1 VSRIVKIYNFSF
13 LLILFIFYFL
23 VIYKY
28 NYSSPSQNNNKTDA
42 KYYLVKGEQLEILF
56 PDSAIYYYQLGLKG
70 FGNKAADESILKIDL
85 LNRIGKIF
93 HQQSKYAFSN
103 DYYSRALIESELISH
118 DSLTAESH
126 FNIAEI
132 NLENGSYSKAIDA
145 YNKSIELFEKINN
158 TEGEYWCNIG
168 LGIVYREVGNSILSK
183 RHYELAKKIGE
194 DEKRE
199 DYVAISYNN
208 LGNLYKQLGEY
219 DKAIELLQLALT
231 SFEKFGEERFISDAF
246 EGMGEV
252 YAEINN
258 HVRAIEY
265 FNQSINIAESLGD
278 NYRLLSRYANIAKS
292 YAASDDKEKAL
303 MYFSKTTELAQS
315 VGDKS
320 RLSEV
325 LIMIADFYKLSDDYK
340 NALLNLNKSLLI
352 SKEVGDTVSI
362 ASALNSLSEI
372 YFQKKDYKKA
382 YQSAFESYTISSQK
396 NLMNTVAKSS
406 FSISRIL
413 EIQGNH
419 KDALYYY
426 RIHNKTQDIL
436 LNSEKLRILE
446 DTEAKYNLEKIERE
460 KLEFEN
466 ISLLNE
472 EKVQRRNNLIL
483 ALIIGMLLSVG
494 GGSWYIYKRNKEKS
508 TNAQKAL
515 EMKDKIELL
524 NTQLSEKNR
533 ELTSKALII
542 SKNNEVLKDV
552 VESIEDNISNS
563 GNDRKELNRLKIKL
577 QEIYEEKSWADFL
590 HHFEQVHPKFY
601 KNLISQYSDLSSME
615 QKICAFIKMN
625 LNTKDISQITG
636 QSIKAIE
643 VMRSRIRKK
652 LKVPHEESLS
662 KAIQNI

>member
-1 VSRIVKIYNFSF
+1 MSRIVKNYNYSF
-13 LLILFIFYFL
+13 PLLLVSIYFL
-23 VIYKY
+23 VLVHLT
-28 NYSSPSQNNNKTDA
+28 YSTPPQNNKITDA
-42 KYYLVKGEQLEILF
+42 KYYLSKGEQLESLF
-56 PDSAIYYYQLGLKG
+56 PDSAIYYYQLGLKEFENNAG
-70 FGNKAADESILKIDL
+70 DEHLFKIEL

-93 HQQSKYAFSN
+93 HQQSKYAFAS
-103 DYYSRALIESELISH
+103 DYYSQALNESQILLH

-132 NLENGSYSKAIDA
+132 NLENGSYARAIDA
-145 YNKSIELFEKINN
+145 YTKSIELFEKINYAD
-158 TEGEYWCNIG
+158 GVYWSNIG

-183 RHYELAKKIGE
+183 RHYELAEKIGE
-194 DEKRE
+194 DENRE

-219 DKAIELLQLALT
+219 HKAIEFLQLALK
-231 SFEKFGEERFISDAF
+231 SFERIGEERFISDAL

-258 HVRAIEY
+258 HARAIDY
-265 FNQSINIAESLGD
+265 FNQSISIAESLGD

-292 YAASDDKEKAL
+292 FAASDDNEKAL

-315 VGDKS
+315 IGDKS

-325 LIMIADFYKLSDDYK
+325 LIMIADFYKLNDDYK

-372 YFQKKDYKKA
+372 YFQKKNYNKA

-396 NLMNTVAKSS
+396 NLMNTLAQSS

-413 EIQGNH
+413 EIQENF

-426 RIHNKTQDIL
+426 RIHKKTQDIL

-466 ISLLNE
+466 ASLLNE

-483 ALIIGMLLSVG
+483 ALIIAILIFAVVVG
-494 GGSWYIYKRNKEKS
+494 WYLHKRNKEKT
-508 TNAQKAL
+508 TNAKRAV

-524 NTQLSEKNR
+524 NSQLSEKYR
-533 ELTSKALII
+533 ELTSKALLI
-542 SKNNEVLKDV
+542 SQSNEVLKDV
-552 VESIEDNISNS
+552 VESIENYLAND
-563 GNDRKELNRLKIKL
+563 GNNKKELNRLKTKL
-577 QEIYEEKSWADFL
+577 QEIYEEKSWDDFL

-601 KNLISQYSDLSSME
+601 KNLIENCNDLSSME
-615 QKICAFIKMN
+615 QKVCAFIKMN

-652 LKVPHEESLS
+652 LEIPHEDSLT

>member
-1 VSRIVKIYNFSF
+1 MSRSDKNFCF
-13 LLILFIFYFL
+13 TFPLKTLTFFCFVFVL
-23 VIYKY
+23 IYKT
-28 NYSSPSQNNNKTDA
+28 SAFQNNISSNADD
-42 KYYLVKGEQLEILF
+42 YLNRGKNLELLF
-56 PDSAIYYYQLGLKG
+56 PDSAIYYYQLGLKE
-70 FGNKAADESILKIDL
+70 FDNKTTDDSILKIEL

-93 HQQSKYAFSN
+93 HQQSKYAFAG
-103 DYYSRALIESELISH
+103 DYYSQALNESQILGH
-118 DSLTAESH
+118 DSLTAESQ

-132 NLENGSYSKAIDA
+132 NLENGSYVNAIDA
-145 YNKSIELFEKINN
+145 YTKSMELFEKINYPD
-158 TEGEYWCNIG
+158 GVFWSNIG

-219 DKAIELLQLALT
+219 DKAIAFLQLALT
-231 SFEKFGEERFISDAF
+231 SFEKFGEERFISDAL

-258 HVRAIEY
+258 NQRAIDY
-265 FNQSINIAESLGD
+265 FSQSISIAESLSD

-292 YAASDDKEKAL
+292 YADSDDKEKAL

-315 VGDKS
+315 IGDKS

-325 LIMIADFYKLSDDYK
+325 LIMISDFYKMNNDTE
-340 NALLNLNKSLLI
+340 NALLNLKESLII

-372 YFQKKDYKKA
+372 YFQRKNYNEA
-382 YQSAFESYTISSQK
+382 YRNAFESYKISSQK
-396 NLMNTVAKSS
+396 NLMNTLAQSS

-413 EIQGNH
+413 EIQGNF

-426 RIHNKTQDIL
+426 RIHKKTQDIL
-436 LNSEKLRILE
+436 LNTEKIRILE
-446 DTEAKYNLEKIERE
+446 DTEAKYNLEKVERE

-466 ISLLNE
+466 ASLLNE
-472 EKVQRRNNLIL
+472 EKVQRRNNLIM

-494 GGSWYIYKRNKEKS
+494 GGSWYIHKRNKEKLA
-508 TNAQKAL
+508 NAKKTI
-515 EMKDKIELL
+515 EMKDKIESL

-542 SKNNEVLKDV
+542 SQNNEVLRDV
-552 VESIEDNISNS
+552 VESIEDNLSNNIS
-563 GNDRKELNRLKIKL
+563 DKRELNRLKIKL
-577 QEIYEEKSWADFL
+577 QEIYEEKSWDDFL

-601 KNLISQYSDLSSME
+601 KNLISQYSELSSME

-652 LKVPHEESLS
+652 MDIPHKESLT